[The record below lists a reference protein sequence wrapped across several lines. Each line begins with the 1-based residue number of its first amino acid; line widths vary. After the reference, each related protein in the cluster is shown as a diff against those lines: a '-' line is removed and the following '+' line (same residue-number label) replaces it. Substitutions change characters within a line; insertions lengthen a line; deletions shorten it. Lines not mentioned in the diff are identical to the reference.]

1 MNVNKYKIGL
11 TFGVFDLI
19 HSGHVNLLENAK
31 KKCDIL
37 IVCISSDEY
46 VRKVKSHEP
55 IIPLKERIKVVEALK
70 YVDKVATQTLIFGK
84 KEAVEKFQP
93 DVLFVGNDWTSST
106 YTGMNLGVPVVF
118 LPYTKGIS
126 STELRARVS
135 KIL

>member
-11 TFGVFDLI
+11 TFGVFDMI
-19 HSGHVNLLENAK
+19 HSGHVNLLQNAK
-31 KKCDIL
+31 KQCKKL
-37 IVCISSDEY
+37 IVCVSSDEY
-46 VRKVKSHEP
+46 VRKVKNHEP

-70 YVDKVATQTLIFGK
+70 YVDEVAIQTLTFGK
-84 KEAVEKFQP
+84 KEAVAKFQP
-93 DVLFVGNDWTSST
+93 NVLFVGDDWTPST